1 MLTLYVKYTAKPNC
15 RESYVRDIVS
25 EGILTAIRAEVGC
38 LRYDYYFSAQEEN
51 VVLLIE
57 QWESEAHQRI
67 HMQQPHMARLREL
80 KEQYIESTSMGKVD
94 IHDAV

>member
-1 MLTLYVKYTAKPNC
+1 MLTLYVKYTAKPGC

-25 EGILTAIRAEVGC
+25 TIRAEDGC

-57 QWESEAHQRI
+57 QWESEEHQRI
-67 HMQQPHMARLREL
+67 HMHQPHMTRLREL
-80 KEQYIESTSMGKVD
+80 KGQYIDDTQMGKVQLL
-94 IHDAV
+94 